1 MSLRMIANNEPGTS
15 REGPR
20 ILAPGAPPSPGPI
33 PNDLAAHLRFGE
45 VLVWWNSKETI
56 ALGPIAVALS
66 AALLALGLVSG
77 FAPEIWR
84 NPVSGL
90 GPPLLVLLS
99 PTLFVLAREW
109 AGRRAVLVT
118 DDAIIDVDH
127 EGASQRIGLSAIYRV
142 RRDWL
147 RGGVRL
153 EGPDGRVRIPPILL
167 DDARR
172 AVASRL
178 RGRVRGSTQ
187 VDDST
192 GFWP

>member
-1 MSLRMIANNEPGTS
+1 VVEQQGDDCSGSDRSGLERRVAGLGARQRVRS
-15 REGPR
+15 R
-20 ILAPGAPPSPGPI
+20 
-33 PNDLAAHLRFGE
+33 DLAQPR
-45 VLVWWNSKETI
+45 
-56 ALGPIAVALS
+56 
-66 AALLALGLVSG
+66 
-77 FAPEIWR
+77 
-84 NPVSGL
+84 SGL

-172 AVASRL
+172 AVASRR